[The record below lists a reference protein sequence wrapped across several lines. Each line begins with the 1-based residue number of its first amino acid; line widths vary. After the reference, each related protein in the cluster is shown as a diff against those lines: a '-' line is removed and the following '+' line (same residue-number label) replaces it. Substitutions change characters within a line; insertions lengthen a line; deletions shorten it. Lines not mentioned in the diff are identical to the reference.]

1 MTGPDRDRGD
11 NSGPALADRT
21 ASARAAAARTAAA
34 LNPRPSRV
42 RPYQRRRRGPVIVVV
57 GFLAVA
63 AIATWVTVLSTAAD
77 RFGNA
82 SCPPPVAGPAP
93 GTTVDRDAF
102 YAATPAPLAAVRVHV
117 FNAGG
122 QRGQAN
128 LVAAELGDLGFTEAA
143 PPDNDTFYPDGD
155 MDCAG
160 QLRYGPAGE
169 SAANTL
175 ALVLPCVELIRDERA
190 DDVVDVSVGTAFGD
204 INPPRPVR
212 DALDQLGETQGGSDG
227 TGNAD
232 PSAQETAPAPVQTV
246 DPTLLQQARDT
257 LC

>member
-1 MTGPDRDRGD
+1 
-11 NSGPALADRT
+11 
-21 ASARAAAARTAAA
+21 
-34 LNPRPSRV
+34 
-42 RPYQRRRRGPVIVVV
+42 
-57 GFLAVA
+57 
-63 AIATWVTVLSTAAD
+63 
-77 RFGNA
+77 
-82 SCPPPVAGPAP
+82 
-93 GTTVDRDAF
+93 
-102 YAATPAPLAAVRVHV
+102 V

-128 LVAAELGDLGFTEAA
+128 LVAAELGDLGFVEAA
-143 PPDNDTFYPDGD
+143 PPGNDTFYPDGD

-160 QLRYGPAGE
+160 QLRFGPAGE

-204 INPPRPVR
+204 INPARPVR

-232 PSAQETAPAPVQTV
+232 PQAQDTAPAPVPTV
-246 DPTLLQQARDT
+246 DPTLLEQARDT